1 MILIFWEGMG
11 GRPLQDL
18 GITRDWPAIL
28 ISGFWKIESQDLGGF
43 GRIHMTKCF
52 KNFSCREN
60 LKYWYNTLGPLCL
73 WQCFAHISIC
83 SMILWRKLAVFA
95 TLSSPGF
102 GFNCF
107 SDGNGWRTI
116 GGCHADDYSMPST
129 ATVNI
134 MLRFIITVLIIT
146 GFAKISAKFIN
157 FGTEAILPSEIE
169 LTASIESAIG
179 VG

>member
-1 MILIFWEGMG
+1 
-11 GRPLQDL
+11 
-18 GITRDWPAIL
+18 
-28 ISGFWKIESQDLGGF
+28 
-43 GRIHMTKCF
+43 
-52 KNFSCREN
+52 
-60 LKYWYNTLGPLCL
+60 
-73 WQCFAHISIC
+73 
-83 SMILWRKLAVFA
+83 
-95 TLSSPGF
+95 
-102 GFNCF
+102 
-107 SDGNGWRTI
+107 
-116 GGCHADDYSMPST
+116 MPST